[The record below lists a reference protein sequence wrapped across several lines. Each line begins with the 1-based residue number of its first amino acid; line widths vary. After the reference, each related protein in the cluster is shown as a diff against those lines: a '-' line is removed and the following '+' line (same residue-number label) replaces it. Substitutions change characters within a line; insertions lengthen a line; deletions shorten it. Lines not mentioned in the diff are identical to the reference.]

1 VRTTLTQV
9 ELSEIARNYAL
20 LGVAVVGVIIA
31 VWRAVAAD
39 RHSRAQKAQAAQA
52 RREHVSELFWDAVER
67 LDNDKLHMRLGA
79 IFALR
84 EIVEDYPDLARPTV
98 DLLSA
103 YLADMTY
110 DSEPPRDVQEII
122 AVIVPRSSK

>member
-1 VRTTLTQV
+1 MSTALTPV

-31 VWRAVAAD
+31 VWRAIAAD
-39 RHSRAQKAQAAQA
+39 RQSRAQKAQAAQT

-67 LDNDKLHMRLGA
+67 LDHDKLQMRLGA

-84 EIVEDYPDLARPTV
+84 EIVEDYPDLSRPTV

-103 YLADMTY
+103 YLAEMTY
-110 DSEPPRDVQEII
+110 DGEPPRDVQEII
-122 AVIVPRSSK
+122 AVIVPKFAK